1 METIPVRTDEIT
13 ISLKGSATESDA
25 FGEIVE
31 VAATVTNKMEL
42 QDNKQKGKRYLKII
56 EVEFLEN
63 VK

>member
-1 METIPVRTDEIT
+1 MHLVR
-13 ISLKGSATESDA
+13 
-25 FGEIVE
+25 IVE